1 MENHLSNFAVCKPK
15 FNAVVLAPTFP
26 QTFRKIG
33 AIPFEISWRQA
44 NKQMTNKQTE
54 VNSPVGASQVT
65 LFLFKVTLFL
75 FHYYKKYI
83 ILAVTIIVAI
93 AHRSIS
99 ANRDLKI
106 DVFFANGKPLTSKS
120 HVTKSLRRVC
130 RNFLTFWTA
139 RPPSSG
145 KWFTSIY

>member
-75 FHYYKKYI
+75 FK
-83 ILAVTIIVAI
+83 VTLP
-93 AHRSIS
+93 IS
-99 ANRDLKI
+99 LLQKI
-106 DVFFANGKPLTSKS
+106 YNTCCHDYSSYCAPF
-120 HVTKSLRRVC
+120 
-130 RNFLTFWTA
+130 NF
-139 RPPSSG
+139 SQ
-145 KWFTSIY
+145 